1 MEDTIVK
8 IKAMRL
14 SVISV
19 SSIGPELSKNLDG
32 CLFISH
38 FVRAMNSH
46 KFSLLDTNGSL
57 PNPSPHN
64 QENINLS
71 SDDNK
76 LPILALCFSL
86 IAISIVLVILIV
98 LFVRHQKDHATK
110 YNVEKQSNAKRINS
124 QVIRLPW

>member
-1 MEDTIVK
+1 MGDCLKIYISFRITI
-8 IKAMRL
+8 
-14 SVISV
+14 
-19 SSIGPELSKNLDG
+19 NLHE
-32 CLFISH
+32 F
-38 FVRAMNSH
+38 FQ
-46 KFSLLDTNGSL
+46 LDTNGSL

-64 QENINLS
+64 QEDTSLS

-124 QVIRLPW
+124 QVKIFLWQEALLSYSKSPKYF

>member
-1 MEDTIVK
+1 MIF
-8 IKAMRL
+8 
-14 SVISV
+14 S
-19 SSIGPELSKNLDG
+19 ELG
-32 CLFISH
+32 
-38 FVRAMNSH
+38 
-46 KFSLLDTNGSL
+46 TNDSL

-64 QENINLS
+64 QENTNLS

-124 QVIRLPW
+124 QVLRFSRQEALFSY